1 VASVIASPDLLEPL
15 RPDKLVP
22 SPDDVP
28 DRFELGTLPFAD
40 LAGVTAAVEH
50 LSSLASPTDSA
61 SSRRTRLLASM
72 EEAESY
78 ELGLFERML
87 DGLAAMSH
95 VTLYGKAARRTP
107 TAYFTVSGKTPAEAA
122 SALAAR
128 GVNVWNGHNYAY
140 ELVKSLGLL
149 SSGGAVRAGLVHYND
164 DSDVER
170 LPSAVADL
178 A

>member
-1 VASVIASPDLLEPL
+1 MIA
-15 RPDKLVP
+15 R
-22 SPDDVP
+22 
-28 DRFELGTLPFAD
+28 DRA
-40 LAGVTAAVEH
+40 H
-50 LSSLASPTDSA
+50 
-61 SSRRTRLLASM
+61 SSRRSKLLASM
-72 EEAESY
+72 AEVESY
-78 ELGLFERML
+78 ELGLFSRML

-107 TAYFTVSGKTPAEAA
+107 TAYFTVSGRSPSAVAE
-122 SALAAR
+122 ALAAR

-170 LPSAVADL
+170 LLSAVADL